1 MSQFDKSAAIDL
13 LIGLLQSNGA
23 VSNVLRSAHQEGRT
37 INKQELE
44 QAFDRDNEARSQLE
58 QAISKAS

>member
-13 LIGLLQSNGA
+13 LIGLLQTNGA

-44 QAFDRDNEARSQLE
+44 QAFDQDDAARNQLE
-58 QAISKAS
+58 SAINRA